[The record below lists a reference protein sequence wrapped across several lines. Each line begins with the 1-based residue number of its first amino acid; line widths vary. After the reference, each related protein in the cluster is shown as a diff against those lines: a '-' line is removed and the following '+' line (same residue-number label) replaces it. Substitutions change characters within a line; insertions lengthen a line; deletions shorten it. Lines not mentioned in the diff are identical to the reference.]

1 MPLTPGMSI
10 VRTMKGITIWQESQN
25 LPVFPHMIP
34 MAAKIT
40 PDRPTV
46 GCKTC
51 IGKKLAKTAAKKLA
65 QRHIRLRNDHRTTRL
80 AARWNMLAW
89 QNEYVR

>member
-25 LPVFPHMIP
+25 LPVLPHIMP

-40 PDRPTV
+40 PESPTV
-46 GCKTC
+46 G
-51 IGKKLAKTAAKKLA
+51 
-65 QRHIRLRNDHRTTRL
+65 
-80 AARWNMLAW
+80 
-89 QNEYVR
+89 